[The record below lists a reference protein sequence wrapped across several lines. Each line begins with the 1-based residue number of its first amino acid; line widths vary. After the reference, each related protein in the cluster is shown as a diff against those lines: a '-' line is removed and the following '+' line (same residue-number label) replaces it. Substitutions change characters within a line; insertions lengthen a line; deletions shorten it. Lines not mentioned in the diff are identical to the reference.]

1 MVIGIDIVQLY
12 KCESE
17 LLLPEL
23 GANMLFG
30 YIMLRISLRGRSFL
44 LHY

>member
-12 KCESE
+12 KWEFE

-23 GANMLFG
+23 GANMLFEF
-30 YIMLRISLRGRSFL
+30 IMLRISLRGRSFL